1 MESINYWEVFHL
13 QIKEYLKSIC
23 EQIKYKPIREE
34 ISNEIEAHI
43 IDLKQEY
50 INDGIKEEDAEQK
63 AINQMGNAEEIGKK
77 LNQIHRP
84 RVDFKLIFITII
96 LLGFGFLVSFIRT
109 SQLVTNGNEANSMTK
124 YIFFLIIGVVL
135 SVPIYFID
143 YRKILKYSN
152 ILYGIA
158 SGIILWTL
166 LFGVNVNVIP
176 HIYIS
181 PTINSISPY
190 TIAVPLYIISFVGFI
205 NNLKQESEIKILQ
218 KYNINIKL
226 VKVIVL
232 SLISLYLL
240 FLIPSI
246 TSVFILSLTYL
257 IIGTVKIIKSKE
269 NKTKNILMLWGI
281 PIIIG
286 FILGIYLLVGVPYI
300 ADRFE
305 VTFNP
310 ESDASGMGWLGV
322 NRKIII
328 NSAQLYGEADDM
340 STAID
345 LFDEGT
351 GFAFISILAHYGWIV
366 AILVTVSILLL
377 SIKLII
383 NAIKIKENC
392 GKSLII
398 GISSMFILQSIF
410 NILMNLNLWIESNYN
425 LPFVSYGGVNL
436 IINLMC
442 LSLILS
448 VYRKKDLIFENKER
462 REKVSF

>member
-1 MESINYWEVFHL
+1 
-13 QIKEYLKSIC
+13 
-23 EQIKYKPIREE
+23 
-34 ISNEIEAHI
+34 
-43 IDLKQEY
+43 
-50 INDGIKEEDAEQK
+50 
-63 AINQMGNAEEIGKK
+63 
-77 LNQIHRP
+77 
-84 RVDFKLIFITII
+84 
-96 LLGFGFLVSFIRT
+96 
-109 SQLVTNGNEANSMTK
+109 
-124 YIFFLIIGVVL
+124 
-135 SVPIYFID
+135 
-143 YRKILKYSN
+143 
-152 ILYGIA
+152 
-158 SGIILWTL
+158 
-166 LFGVNVNVIP
+166 
-176 HIYIS
+176 
-181 PTINSISPY
+181 
-190 TIAVPLYIISFVGFI
+190 
-205 NNLKQESEIKILQ
+205 
-218 KYNINIKL
+218 
-226 VKVIVL
+226 
-232 SLISLYLL
+232 
-240 FLIPSI
+240 
-246 TSVFILSLTYL
+246 
-257 IIGTVKIIKSKE
+257 
-269 NKTKNILMLWGI
+269 MLWGI

-351 GFAFISILAHYGWIV
+351 DFAFISILAHYGWIV

-410 NILMNLNLWIESNYN
+410 NILMNLNLWLESNYN
-425 LPFVSYGGVNL
+425 LPFISYGGVNL

>member
-1 MESINYWEVFHL
+1 M

-448 VYRKKDLIFENKER
+448 VYRKKDLIF
-462 REKVSF
+462 

>member
-1 MESINYWEVFHL
+1 M

-205 NNLKQESEIKILQ
+205 NNLKQESKIKILQ

>member
-1 MESINYWEVFHL
+1 
-13 QIKEYLKSIC
+13 
-23 EQIKYKPIREE
+23 
-34 ISNEIEAHI
+34 
-43 IDLKQEY
+43 
-50 INDGIKEEDAEQK
+50 
-63 AINQMGNAEEIGKK
+63 
-77 LNQIHRP
+77 
-84 RVDFKLIFITII
+84 
-96 LLGFGFLVSFIRT
+96 
-109 SQLVTNGNEANSMTK
+109 
-124 YIFFLIIGVVL
+124 
-135 SVPIYFID
+135 
-143 YRKILKYSN
+143 
-152 ILYGIA
+152 
-158 SGIILWTL
+158 
-166 LFGVNVNVIP
+166 
-176 HIYIS
+176 
-181 PTINSISPY
+181 
-190 TIAVPLYIISFVGFI
+190 
-205 NNLKQESEIKILQ
+205 
-218 KYNINIKL
+218 
-226 VKVIVL
+226 
-232 SLISLYLL
+232 
-240 FLIPSI
+240 
-246 TSVFILSLTYL
+246 
-257 IIGTVKIIKSKE
+257 
-269 NKTKNILMLWGI
+269 MLWGI

-448 VYRKKDLIFENKER
+448 VLTMLWRDIRKLITSLMRMLMYFSPVIWECHFAASVPFHNILNIIMKL
-462 REKVSF
+462 K

>member
-1 MESINYWEVFHL
+1 M

-23 EQIKYKPIREE
+23 EQIKYMPIREE
-34 ISNEIEAHI
+34 ISNEIEGHI

-50 INDGIKEEDAEQK
+50 INDGIKEDEAEQK
-63 AINQMGNAEEIGKK
+63 AIEQMGNAEEIGKK
-77 LNQIHRP
+77 LNEIHRP
-84 RVDFKLIFITII
+84 RLDFKLICITII
-96 LLGFGFLVSFIRT
+96 LLCFGFLVSFIRT
-109 SQLVTNGNEANSMTK
+109 SQILTNGNEANAMTK

-135 SVPIYFID
+135 GIPIYFID

-158 SGIILWTL
+158 SGIILWAL
-166 LFGVNVNVIP
+166 LFGGNVNGIP

-181 PTINSISPY
+181 PTLGSISPY

-205 NNLKQESEIKILQ
+205 NNLKQENKIKILQ
-218 KYNINIKL
+218 KYNIKL
-226 VKVIVL
+226 VKIIVL
-232 SLISLYLL
+232 SVISLYLL

-246 TSVFILSLTYL
+246 TSAFILGLTYL
-257 IIGTVKIIKSKE
+257 IIGTVKILEGKE
-269 NKTKNILMLWGI
+269 NKKRNILMLWGI
-281 PIIIG
+281 PVTIG
-286 FILGIYLLVGVPYI
+286 LILVISLLVGVPYI
-300 ADRFE
+300 AERLE

-310 ESDASGMGWLGV
+310 ASDASGMGWLGV
-322 NRKIII
+322 NREIII

-345 LFDEGT
+345 IFDEGT
-351 GFAFISILAHYGWIV
+351 NFAFISILAHYGWIV

-377 SIKLII
+377 CVKLII
-383 NAIKIKENC
+383 NAIKIKEKY

-398 GISSMFILQSIF
+398 GIGSMFILQSIF
-410 NILMNLNLWIESNYN
+410 NILMNLNLWMESNYN

-442 LSLILS
+442 LSLVLS
-448 VYRKKDLIFENKER
+448 VYRKKDLIFMDKER
-462 REKVSF
+462 KEKVAFKKI